1 MMQYSFFVSR
11 RLLPLAFAGKV
22 RPAACHTRAQAVKKL
37 NAWFACRAGRQAAC
51 SAATTMVGP
60 FGEALSP
67 CACPVRQR
75 SCMLFGDTVC
85 RVVRQVAEEIVP
97 EDVPDAAE
105 LLSVDALARKDFVG
119 MCEGA
124 ADLRGKPGD
133 ASPLAED
140 DVVNAVDDVH
150 GVCVFPFR
158 PSQTVQVMREKRGYG
173 KRGILTLSPRSSGLR
188 IASHPKVG
196 NAESPRRYVCVP
208 RPLSA
213 GRGRYIPH
221 MECLRCVGFQ
231 DEVQGCEV

>member
-60 FGEALSP
+60 LGEALSP

-105 LLSVDALARKDFVG
+105 QLSVDALARKDFVG

-158 PSQTVQVMREKRGYG
+158 PSQTVQVMRG
-173 KRGILTLSPRSSGLR
+173 KTGIRKAWDSYFVTTFVRPSHCLSSQSWQRRKPTPICMCAPPAVGRQGEIHTTHGMSSLR
-188 IASHPKVG
+188 
-196 NAESPRRYVCVP
+196 R
-208 RPLSA
+208 LS
-213 GRGRYIPH
+213 G
-221 MECLRCVGFQ
+221 
-231 DEVQGCEV
+231 